1 MPRIFNSI
9 RQRLLKENRLT
20 RYLVYAIGEI
30 VLVVIGILI
39 ALSINTWNKGRQD
52 LQAQYELLQDLRDDL
67 VIQQE
72 LIAEQITFEEGFVSQ
87 IDSARGYERGQ
98 IGAVELQAILFRLT
112 TRHTFV
118 ANKATM
124 SKMTSSGQIALIRNA
139 SLENSI
145 VRYYQLSDYT
155 TTVTNNN
162 NLFIV
167 DMQYGPFVSDNALG
181 FGCAATGEMENEL
194 MLDREK
200 RYLLR
205 MKLLQ
210 RERLAKAAIGRFK
223 TLQTA
228 TNELLELIDHELKG
242 S

>member
-52 LQAQYELLQDLRDDL
+52 LQAQHELLQDLRDDL

-87 IDSARGYERGQ
+87 IDSARGYERGR

-124 SKMTSSGQIALIRNA
+124 SKMTSSGQIALIRNT

-181 FGCAATGEMENEL
+181 FGCAATGEVEKEL

-210 RERLAKAAIGRFK
+210 RERLAKAAIDRFK

-228 TNELLELIDHELKG
+228 TNELLELVDHELKG

>member
-1 MPRIFNSI
+1 MARIFNSI
-9 RQRLLKENRLT
+9 RQRLLKESRFT

-52 LQAQYELLQDLRDDL
+52 LQSQYELLKDLRDDL

-98 IGAVELQAILFRLT
+98 IGAAELQAILFRLT

-124 SKMTSSGQIALIRNA
+124 SKMTSSGQIALIRNT

-210 RERLAKAAIGRFK
+210 RERLAKAAIDRFK

-228 TNELLELIDHELKG
+228 TNELLELVDHELKG